1 MIQCPGQKAHSLGGC
16 NFATVH
22 EKTIKFL
29 GFSFLDGYID
39 LTKFQPNPCGS
50 VGKFSEIWS
59 ISHGIS
65 PLALS
70 QLNPVLHKKEI
81 IKFKVFTNWP
91 NFTNRLCLLSE
102 SFAKMYSLFHS
113 WAFDDVMKLGHL
125 KF

>member
-16 NFATVH
+16 NFGNAR

-39 LTKFQPNPCGS
+39 LSKFQPNPCRS
-50 VGKFSEIWS
+50 VGKFSKIWS
-59 ISHGIS
+59 ISHRMT
-65 PLALS
+65 PLALR
-70 QLNPVLHKKEI
+70 QLNPVLI
-81 IKFKVFTNWP
+81 NWP
-91 NFTNRLCLLSE
+91 NFTNRLCLLTE